1 MDEIEMRVQIQL
13 DGPEITHSSET
24 RDSHQRIDSSK
35 NQAKPSRPIR
45 ILSKPCPKRDYPAD
59 DVKHIVGGRKRE
71 IEHFVAKESH
81 GSDHDQYRSDQHDI
95 DCCQRASH
103 DFDLQSCQIYTA

>member
-1 MDEIEMRVQIQL
+1 MDEIEMCVQIQL
-13 DGPEITHSSET
+13 DGTEITHSSET

-45 ILSKPCPKRDYPAD
+45 ILSKPCPKRDYPAAE
-59 DVKHIVGGRKRE
+59 VKNIVGGRKRE

-81 GSDHDQYRSDQHDI
+81 DSHHDQDPSAHHDI
-95 DCCQRASH
+95 ASCQCASH
-103 DFDLQSCQIYTA
+103 VFVLQSF